1 LPATLARATRCTL
14 IPPLLLRDAIALVTL
29 ASVAR
34 LAGAFG
40 LLTLRDY
47 SFLNSRRDFAHAA
60 KPERRNDSIEQGSC
74 VQLHRFAS
82 E

>member
-1 LPATLARATRCTL
+1 MLQSA
-14 IPPLLLRDAIALVTL
+14 
-29 ASVAR
+29 
-34 LAGAFG
+34 
-40 LLTLRDY
+40 LRDY